1 MDILD
6 NVAALDSD
14 FFPCIVFFLCSLV
27 AWTNSAEFVSLQ
39 CAAAATSA
47 CFFLLLILIFKPS
60 FREVVLMR
68 QQLVRDCAQM
78 FWAAKTSI
86 LLLME
91 LCIHQGNTFKVQ
103 AAIQG

>member
-14 FFPCIVFFLCSLV
+14 FFPCIVFFFVPWLLGPILQSL
-27 AWTNSAEFVSLQ
+27 SLYSVQ
-39 CAAAATSA
+39 LLQLLLV
-47 CFFLLLILIFKPS
+47 FLLFILIFKPS

-68 QQLVRDCAQM
+68 QQLVRDCAQT